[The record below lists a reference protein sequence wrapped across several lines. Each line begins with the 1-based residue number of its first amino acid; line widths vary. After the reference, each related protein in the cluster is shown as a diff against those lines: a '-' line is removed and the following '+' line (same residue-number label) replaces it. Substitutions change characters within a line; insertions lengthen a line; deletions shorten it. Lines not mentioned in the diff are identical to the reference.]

1 MEGFEGVSLDHAT
14 ERVLEGEFAGHDW
27 RWRKARHVDEDVAI
41 FAEGVFVAEAN
52 GVVAGYISTRID
64 RDAGKG
70 RIPNLAVAAWARRER
85 ADNPPWRRRRAP
97 SPPRPPLQARLP
109 VRALIVYEVPLLTL
123 KYRPELGRPH
133 AACVCFG
140 ADGGD

>member
-1 MEGFEGVSLDHAT
+1 MEGFEGVSVDHAT

-52 GVVAGYISTRID
+52 GAVAGYISTRID

-70 RIPNLAVAAWARRER
+70 RIPNLAVAAWRAARGSAGHYWSTR
-85 ADNPPWRRRRAP
+85 WRFSGRRNW
-97 SPPRPPLQARLP
+97 STLQ
-109 VRALIVYEVPLLTL
+109 
-123 KYRPELGRPH
+123 
-133 AACVCFG
+133 
-140 ADGGD
+140 